1 MSAIALGLDSVQPS
15 RKKQALFFIGSEFCL
30 LGFFLNQEKP
40 LRFEPGMNK
49 RKKVNPDPSPSSLL
63 DSEILLPFLK
73 ARQQSQPL
81 LRSVHELPKAN
92 STLGSYRKLL
102 RSPTR
107 LSQLMPWV
115 IPLFTK
121 LGYEK
126 HRERGVEQLPSQS
139 IGTLPILP

>member
-1 MSAIALGLDSVQPS
+1 MRCNLFVDSCIIGLNPLLASA
-15 RKKQALFFIGSEFCL
+15 F
-30 LGFFLNQEKP
+30 KP
-40 LRFEPGMNK
+40 
-49 RKKVNPDPSPSSLL
+49 
-63 DSEILLPFLK
+63 LPFLHITLEVYRSISSSGSFLLTPLLIEIVLK
-73 ARQQSQPL
+73 TLAIKSQLSQPL

-102 RSPTR
+102 RFSTR
-107 LSQLMPWV
+107 LSQPMAWI
-115 IPLFTK
+115 IPLFMK